1 MTPRQDPDP
10 DPGSEWEGLTSPAS
24 QCSTSVEQKMM
35 LKEERDKH
43 ERAKQREQQR
53 QSLLDLAAPLHT
65 SRRRCTALWPNPS
78 RAVNSG

>member
-1 MTPRQDPDP
+1 MTPRQDP

-53 QSLLDLAAPLHT
+53 QSLST
-65 SRRRCTALWPNPS
+65 SRRTLQPCVTPNP
-78 RAVNSG
+78 APIDAEL